1 MANGSSSSGSTNS
14 FWKEKSGARPGRV
27 AGAGGPQR
35 VSSGKSE
42 KGAANTFQAYQA
54 SVSDAWDIEEP
65 LTPVSTH
72 RVGSSAPVGQP
83 PRAGSNKV
91 ANNGIGTSPETQSV
105 TSITPVHTHQNVVS
119 RKSPSRT
126 TVGSRST
133 SSTASSST
141 PSTTSSI
148 SRSSS
153 SFQASDPETE
163 KERSKC
169 AKFEQLLSGSPVNM
183 SELEK
188 LAWSGVPRKYRSRVW
203 QMLCGYQ
210 PPARGEEVV
219 RRRREEYQGYVN
231 QYFNNKEG
239 DSKDNKDTFRQIA
252 IDVPRMSPL
261 VGLFQQRCVQ
271 EMVERILYIWAIRHP
286 ASGYVQGINDL
297 VTPFLMV
304 FLQDFVDKDV
314 TKSSFV
320 FEELD
325 ETIRKNIEA
334 DSFWCMTKVLDG
346 IQDNYTFAQPGIQVK
361 IRQLEEL
368 LKRVD
373 VKLHNHIVGH
383 DVQYLQFSFRW
394 MNNLLLR
401 ELPLNATIRLWDT
414 YLSESDGFNKFHLYV
429 CAAFLCRWKQD
440 LELKKDFQSI
450 LLFIQNVPTAKWHD
464 KDISLLVAEAYQLK
478 YMFADAPSHLTECR
492 INKPFL

>member
-1 MANGSSSSGSTNS
+1 MPLLPAAPITTGSTAGSTNS
-14 FWKEKSGARPGRV
+14 TFWREVAGARPGRV
-27 AGAGGPQR
+27 SGGSLAVQAPR
-35 VSSGKSE
+35 SGQ
-42 KGAANTFQAYQA
+42 AAAHTFQDFQE

-65 LTPVSTH
+65 LTPGPC
-72 RVGSSAPVGQP
+72 VGGQGGPPVQAGP
-83 PRAGSNKV
+83 GPRQQ
-91 ANNGIGTSPETQSV
+91 QSLQ
-105 TSITPVHTHQNVVS
+105 SLTPVHTQNASCPPPAS
-119 RKSPSRT
+119 RRSPNRQN
-126 TVGSRST
+126 VGSRPQASNQ
-133 SSTASSST
+133 ASS
-141 PSTTSSI
+141 
-148 SRSSS
+148 
-153 SFQASDPETE
+153 DPDKE

-169 AKFEQLLSGSPVNM
+169 VKFENLLGQSPVNM
-183 SELEK
+183 NQLEK
-188 LAWSGVPRKYRSRVW
+188 FSWSGIPGKFRSRVW
-203 QMLCGYQ
+203 KILCGYL
-210 PPARGEEVV
+210 PAGKSDEVLK
-219 RRRREEYQGYVN
+219 RKRDEYNGYVN
-231 QYFNNKEG
+231 QYFNNKEE
-239 DSKDNKDTFRQIA
+239 DIHKDTFRQIA

-304 FLQDFVDKDV
+304 FLQDFVEKDV
-314 TKSSFV
+314 TRNSFT
-320 FEELD
+320 FEDLD
-325 ETIRKNIEA
+325 EVVRNNIEA

-346 IQDNYTFAQPGIQVK
+346 IQDNYTFAQPGIQIK

-373 VKLHNHIVGH
+373 LKLHNHIVGH

-414 YLSESDGFNKFHLYV
+414 YLAEPDGFSKFHLYV
-429 CAAFLCRWKQD
+429 CAAFLSRWKTE
-440 LELKKDFQSI
+440 LEQKKDFQGI

-464 KDISLLVAEAYQLK
+464 KDISLLVAEAYKLK

-492 INKPFL
+492 VTKPLL

>member
-1 MANGSSSSGSTNS
+1 MPIMANSSSSTASNSS
-14 FWKEKSGARPGRV
+14 FWKDSSGARPGRV
-27 AGAGGPQR
+27 AGGAALVQTSKPER
-35 VSSGKSE
+35 E
-42 KGAANTFQAYQA
+42 KVAANTFQAYQA

-65 LTPVSTH
+65 LTPGPVSRT
-72 RVGSSAPVGQP
+72 GGQP
-83 PRAGSNKV
+83 
-91 ANNGIGTSPETQSV
+91 TSQSDP
-105 TSITPVHTHQNVVS
+105 SITPVHNNQNASVGVGRKSSSRQNV
-119 RKSPSRT
+119 
-126 TVGSRST
+126 G
-133 SSTASSST
+133 A
-141 PSTTSSI
+141 
-148 SRSSS
+148 RSSVGGGNLQTS
-153 SFQASDPETE
+153 QLPNPDTE
-163 KERSKC
+163 KEKTKC
-169 AKFEQLLSGSPVNM
+169 SKFEHLLRNSPVNLQD
-183 SELEK
+183 LEK
-188 LAWSGVPRKYRSRVW
+188 LSWSGVPASFRSRVW
-203 QMLCGYQ
+203 KILCGYL
-210 PPARGEEVV
+210 PPGKSDEVV
-219 RRRREEYQGYVN
+219 KRKREEYAGYVN
-231 QYFNNKEG
+231 QYFNNKEE
-239 DSKDNKDTFRQIA
+239 DIHKDTFRQIA

-304 FLQDFVDKDV
+304 FLQDFVDVDV
-314 TKSSFV
+314 TRNSFE
-320 FEELD
+320 FESLD
-325 ETIRKNIEA
+325 ETSRKNIEA

-383 DVQYLQFSFRW
+383 EVQYLQFSFRW

-414 YLSESDGFNKFHLYV
+414 YLSEPDGFNKFHLYV

-440 LELKKDFQSI
+440 LEQKKDFQNI

-464 KDISLLVAEAYQLK
+464 KDISLLVAEAYKLK

-492 INKPFL
+492 INKPLL

>member
-1 MANGSSSSGSTNS
+1 VSGGRG
-14 FWKEKSGARPGRV
+14 GAVQAVPRSDR
-27 AGAGGPQR
+27 
-35 VSSGKSE
+35 
-42 KGAANTFQAYQA
+42 AAAHTFQDFQA

-65 LTPVSTH
+65 LTPGPCAGGGGGPGGQGGPVQAGPGTQTH
-72 RVGSSAPVGQP
+72 QH
-83 PRAGSNKV
+83 
-91 ANNGIGTSPETQSV
+91 QSV
-105 TSITPVHTHQNVVS
+105 PSITPVHTQNASYQPLASRRSPNRQNVGA
-119 RKSPSRT
+119 RPPAPSQ
-126 TVGSRST
+126 
-133 SSTASSST
+133 
-141 PSTTSSI
+141 P
-148 SRSSS
+148 
-153 SFQASDPETE
+153 SDPDTD

-169 AKFEQLLSGSPVNM
+169 TKFENLLAQSPVSM
-183 SELEK
+183 HQLEK
-188 LAWSGVPRKYRSRVW
+188 FSWSGIPGKFRSRVW
-203 QMLCGYQ
+203 KILCGYL
-210 PPARGEEVV
+210 PAGKSDEVLK
-219 RRRREEYQGYVN
+219 RKRDEYNGYVN
-231 QYFNNKEG
+231 QYFNNKEE
-239 DSKDNKDTFRQIA
+239 DIHKDTFRQIA

-304 FLQDFVDKDV
+304 FLQDFVEKDV
-314 TKSSFV
+314 TRNSFT
-320 FEELD
+320 FEDLD
-325 ETIRKNIEA
+325 EVVRNNIEA

-373 VKLHNHIVGH
+373 LKLHSHIVGH

-414 YLSESDGFNKFHLYV
+414 YLAEPDGFSKFHLYV
-429 CAAFLCRWKQD
+429 CAAFLSRWKSE
-440 LELKKDFQSI
+440 LEQKKDFQGI

-464 KDISLLVAEAYQLK
+464 KDISMLVAEAYKLK

-492 INKPFL
+492 ITKPLL

>member
-1 MANGSSSSGSTNS
+1 VSGGRG
-14 FWKEKSGARPGRV
+14 GAVQAVPRSDR
-27 AGAGGPQR
+27 
-35 VSSGKSE
+35 
-42 KGAANTFQAYQA
+42 AAAHTFQDFQA

-65 LTPVSTH
+65 LTPGPC
-72 RVGSSAPVGQP
+72 VGGGGGPGGQGGPVQ
-83 PRAGSNKV
+83 AGP
-91 ANNGIGTSPETQSV
+91 GTQTLQHQSV
-105 TSITPVHTHQNVVS
+105 PSITPVHTQNASYQPLASRRSPNRQNVGA
-119 RKSPSRT
+119 RPPAPSQ
-126 TVGSRST
+126 
-133 SSTASSST
+133 
-141 PSTTSSI
+141 P
-148 SRSSS
+148 
-153 SFQASDPETE
+153 SDPDTD

-169 AKFEQLLSGSPVNM
+169 TKFENLLAQSPVSM
-183 SELEK
+183 HQLEK
-188 LAWSGVPRKYRSRVW
+188 FSWSGIPGKFRSRVW
-203 QMLCGYQ
+203 KILCGYL
-210 PPARGEEVV
+210 PAGKSDEVLK
-219 RRRREEYQGYVN
+219 RKRDEYNGYVN
-231 QYFNNKEG
+231 QYFNNKEE
-239 DSKDNKDTFRQIA
+239 DIHKDTFRQIA

-304 FLQDFVDKDV
+304 FLQDFVEKDV
-314 TKSSFV
+314 TRNSFT
-320 FEELD
+320 FEDLD
-325 ETIRKNIEA
+325 EVVRNNIEA

-373 VKLHNHIVGH
+373 LKLHSHIVGH

-414 YLSESDGFNKFHLYV
+414 YLAEPDGFSKFHLYV
-429 CAAFLCRWKQD
+429 CAAFLSRWKSE
-440 LELKKDFQSI
+440 LEQKKDFQGI

-464 KDISLLVAEAYQLK
+464 KDISLLVAEAYKLK

-492 INKPFL
+492 ITKPLL

>member
-1 MANGSSSSGSTNS
+1 VSG
-14 FWKEKSGARPGRV
+14 GAVQAPR
-27 AGAGGPQR
+27 
-35 VSSGKSE
+35 S
-42 KGAANTFQAYQA
+42 AAAHTFHDFQA

-65 LTPVSTH
+65 LTPGPGGGGQDGGPQGPLQH
-72 RVGSSAPVGQP
+72 QSAQ
-83 PRAGSNKV
+83 
-91 ANNGIGTSPETQSV
+91 
-105 TSITPVHTHQNVVS
+105 SITPVHTQNPSYQVQAA
-119 RKSPSRT
+119 RRSPNRQN
-126 TVGSRST
+126 VGSR
-133 SSTASSST
+133 
-141 PSTTSSI
+141 P
-148 SRSSS
+148 
-153 SFQASDPETE
+153 QAAPGQTLSDPDTE

-169 AKFEQLLSGSPVNM
+169 TKFETLLSQSPVNM
-183 SELEK
+183 HQLEK
-188 LAWSGVPRKYRSRVW
+188 FSWSGIPGKYRSRVW
-203 QMLCGYQ
+203 KILCGYL
-210 PPARGEEVV
+210 PAGKSDEVLK
-219 RRRREEYQGYVN
+219 RKRDEYNGYVN
-231 QYFNNKEG
+231 QYFNNKEE
-239 DSKDNKDTFRQIA
+239 DIHKDTFRQIA

-304 FLQDFVDKDV
+304 FLQDFVEKDV
-314 TKSSFV
+314 TRNSFT
-320 FEELD
+320 FEDLD
-325 ETIRKNIEA
+325 EVVRNNIEA

-373 VKLHNHIVGH
+373 LKLHNHIVGH

-401 ELPLNATIRLWDT
+401 ELPLKATIRLWDT
-414 YLSESDGFNKFHLYV
+414 YLAEPDGFSKFHLYV
-429 CAAFLCRWKQD
+429 CAAFLSRWKSE
-440 LELKKDFQSI
+440 LEQKKDFQGI

-464 KDISLLVAEAYQLK
+464 KDISLLVAEAYKLK

-492 INKPFL
+492 INKPLL

>member
-1 MANGSSSSGSTNS
+1 MPIMASSSSTSNSS
-14 FWKEKSGARPGRV
+14 FWKEASGARPGRV
-27 AGAGGPQR
+27 AGG
-35 VSSGKSE
+35 VSVTNSKPE
-42 KGAANTFQAYQA
+42 KAANTFQAYQA

-65 LTPVSTH
+65 LTPGPVVRTGGPAPPSQ
-72 RVGSSAPVGQP
+72 SS
-83 PRAGSNKV
+83 
-91 ANNGIGTSPETQSV
+91 QSSG
-105 TSITPVHTHQNVVS
+105 SITPVHLHQNASVGVG
-119 RKSPSRT
+119 RKSPSRQN
-126 TVGSRST
+126 VGARNSVGGGAGQSSRLQN
-133 SSTASSST
+133 
-141 PSTTSSI
+141 P
-148 SRSSS
+148 
-153 SFQASDPETE
+153 DTE

-169 AKFEQLLSGSPVNM
+169 SKFEHLLRTSPVNLQ
-183 SELEK
+183 ELEK
-188 LAWSGVPRKYRSRVW
+188 LSWSGVPPAFRSRVW
-203 QMLCGYQ
+203 KILCGYL
-210 PPARGEEVV
+210 PPGKSDEVV
-219 RRRREEYQGYVN
+219 KRKREEYAGYVN
-231 QYFNNKEG
+231 QYFNNKEE
-239 DSKDNKDTFRQIA
+239 DIHKDTFRQIA

-304 FLQDFVDKDV
+304 FLQDFVEKDV
-314 TKSSFV
+314 TRNSFE
-320 FEELD
+320 FESLD

-414 YLSESDGFNKFHLYV
+414 YLSEPDGFNKFHLYV
-429 CAAFLCRWKQD
+429 CAAFLCRWKPD
-440 LELKKDFQSI
+440 LEQKKDFQNI

-464 KDISLLVAEAYQLK
+464 KDISLLVAEAYKLK

>member
-1 MANGSSSSGSTNS
+1 MPIMASSSSTSSTSSSSS
-14 FWKEKSGARPGRV
+14 FWKDSSGARPGRV
-27 AGAGGPQR
+27 AGGAALVQTSKP
-35 VSSGKSE
+35 E
-42 KGAANTFQAYQA
+42 KVAANTFQAYQA

-65 LTPVSTH
+65 LTP
-72 RVGSSAPVGQP
+72 GPVLRTGGQP
-83 PRAGSNKV
+83 
-91 ANNGIGTSPETQSV
+91 TSQSGPA
-105 TSITPVHTHQNVVS
+105 ITPVHAHQNASVGLG
-119 RKSPSRT
+119 RKSSSRQN
-126 TVGSRST
+126 VGART
-133 SSTASSST
+133 SVGGGNI
-141 PSTTSSI
+141 PQTS
-148 SRSSS
+148 
-153 SFQASDPETE
+153 QLPNPDTE
-163 KERSKC
+163 KEKTKC
-169 AKFEQLLSGSPVNM
+169 SKFEHLLRNPPVNLQD
-183 SELEK
+183 LEK
-188 LAWSGVPRKYRSRVW
+188 LSWSGVPASFRSRVW
-203 QMLCGYQ
+203 KILCGYL
-210 PPARGEEVV
+210 PPGKSDEVV
-219 RRRREEYQGYVN
+219 KRKREEYAGYVN
-231 QYFNNKEG
+231 QYFNNKEE
-239 DSKDNKDTFRQIA
+239 DIHKDTFRQIA

-304 FLQDFVDKDV
+304 FLQDFVEVDV
-314 TKSSFV
+314 TRNSFE
-320 FEELD
+320 FESLE
-325 ETIRKNIEA
+325 ETNRRNIEA

-383 DVQYLQFSFRW
+383 EVQYLQFSFRW

-414 YLSESDGFNKFHLYV
+414 YLSEPDGFNKFHLYV

-440 LELKKDFQSI
+440 LEQKKDFQNI

-464 KDISLLVAEAYQLK
+464 KDISLLVAEAYKLK

-492 INKPFL
+492 INKPLL